1 MWESVMLSEGCLIWR
16 ASSFHYDWE
25 SYLPCHPGNEWYKL
39 NQAQYIILSNAAV
52 PTDIFF

>member
-1 MWESVMLSEGCLIWR
+1 MLSEGCLIWR